1 MPNFSICWPSE
12 ESNELWQRIPSWNV
26 DGCEFLTAQLLESGI
41 VFPLQWH
48 SNRPGIIDG
57 GPVFSHTQTHE
68 PAHILSSSCSWY
80 GNQHIKRGKEWA
92 GSSLRDM
99 NICCFFSSYVRAYT
113 AGFWIVAKRKKQES
127 YLDFGFHQT
136 FEFWCHILQDKGHQD
151 RVTENKPF
159 AQMDVKVQKTESR
172 QETNWKPKV
181 QSTKQGAHTS
191 MLL

>member
-1 MPNFSICWPSE
+1 MPNFSICCPSE

-57 GPVFSHTQTHE
+57 EPVFSRTQTHE

-92 GSSLRDM
+92 GSSLRDV

-113 AGFWIVAKRKKQES
+113 AGFCCLEKKNS
-127 YLDFGFHQT
+127 WATWTLDFIRHLSFGVMFCRT
-136 FEFWCHILQDKGHQD
+136 KGI
-151 RVTENKPF
+151 K
-159 AQMDVKVQKTESR
+159 SR
-172 QETNWKPKV
+172 QSNWK
-181 QSTKQGAHTS
+181 
-191 MLL
+191 

>member
-57 GPVFSHTQTHE
+57 EPVFSRTQTHE

-92 GSSLRDM
+92 GSSLRDV

-113 AGFWIVAKRKKQES
+113 AGFWIVAKRKKTVELLGLWISSDIWVLVSCFAGQRAS
-127 YLDFGFHQT
+127 RAG
-136 FEFWCHILQDKGHQD
+136 

-159 AQMDVKVQKTESR
+159 AQMDVKVQKTAKSPE
-172 QETNWKPKV
+172 
-181 QSTKQGAHTS
+181 H
-191 MLL
+191 